1 MGISLT
7 KKELATVAGYSYR
20 RLHDI
25 DMKLPQTDRLFVE
38 GEGGKYDLALFVQR
52 WVAYNVNSGAGD
64 DQSLDDVKA
73 IHEKV
78 KTRKT
83 ELEVAK
89 MEGQL
94 VDIQEVRRV
103 WGDVANAVKK
113 NLLQM
118 PGRLAPMVV
127 AMTSVEKING
137 IVEREMYDI
146 LTQIAETPLPENA
159 AREGAENEEG
169 EEEGV

>member
-7 KKELATVAGYSYR
+7 KKELATLAGYSYR

-25 DMKLPQTDRLFVE
+25 DMKLPQADRLFVE
-38 GEGGKYDLALFVQR
+38 GEGGKYDAAIFVQR
-52 WVAYNVNSGAGD
+52 WVSYNVDSEAGG

-83 ELEVAK
+83 ELEVQR

-94 VDIQEVRRV
+94 VDINEVRRI
-103 WGDVANAVKK
+103 WGDVANVVKK

-127 AMTSVEKING
+127 AMTSVERING
-137 IVEREMYDI
+137 IIEREMHDV
-146 LTQIAETPLPENA
+146 LTQIAETPLPESA
-159 AREGAENEEG
+159 AREDAGDEEG
-169 EEEGV
+169 EEEV